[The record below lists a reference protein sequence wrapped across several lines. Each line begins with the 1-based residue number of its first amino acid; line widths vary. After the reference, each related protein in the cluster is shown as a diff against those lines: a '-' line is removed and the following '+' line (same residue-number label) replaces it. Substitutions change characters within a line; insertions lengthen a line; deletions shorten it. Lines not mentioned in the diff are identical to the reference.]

1 MIVKRGWFG
10 PKRIGWG
17 ASPASWQG
25 WAATG
30 VFVFAMLVTGNVFR
44 AEPWVWIAMV
54 GLVVAFLTIV
64 VLTFDKNARTYL

>member
-17 ASPASWQG
+17 ASPASWEG

-30 VFVFAMLVTGNVFR
+30 AFILAMLLTGNLLR
-44 AEPWVWIAMV
+44 DAAWVWAMMLANVVIFIA
-54 GLVVAFLTIV
+54 VVILTY
-64 VLTFDKNARTYL
+64 DKNARTHV

>member
-30 VFVFAMLVTGNVFR
+30 VFILAMLLTGNLLR
-44 AEPWVWIAMV
+44 DAAWVWALMLAEVAAFIA
-54 GLVVAFLTIV
+54 VVI
-64 VLTFDKNARTYL
+64 LTFDKNARTHV

>member
-1 MIVKRGWFG
+1 MTVKRGWFG

-30 VFVFAMLVTGNVFR
+30 VFILAMLLTGTVFR
-44 AEPWVWIAMV
+44 DAAWVWAMM
-54 GLVVAFLTIV
+54 LANVVIFLAV
-64 VLTFDKNARTYL
+64 VILTFDKNARIHV

>member
-17 ASPASWQG
+17 ASPVRWQG

-30 VFVFAMLVTGNVFR
+30 VFVFAMLATGNVFR
-44 AEPWVWIAMV
+44 TEPWVWIAMAAEV
-54 GLVVAFLTIV
+54 LAFTVLV
-64 VLTFDKNARTYL
+64 VLTYDKNARTPV

>member
-1 MIVKRGWFG
+1 MIFKRGWFG

-30 VFVFAMLVTGNVFR
+30 VFIVSLFLTSSVFR
-44 AEPWVWIAMV
+44 EESWVWIAMA
-54 GLVVAFLTIV
+54 GLVAAFVAV
-64 VLTFDKNARTYL
+64 VLLTYDKNARTHV

>member
-10 PKRIGWG
+10 PKRFGWG

-30 VFVFAMLVTGNVFR
+30 VFILAMLLTGNLLR
-44 AEPWVWIAMV
+44 DEAWVWALMLAEVATFIA
-54 GLVVAFLTIV
+54 VVI
-64 VLTFDKNARTYL
+64 LTFDKNARTHV

>member
-17 ASPASWQG
+17 ASPASWEG

-30 VFVFAMLVTGNVFR
+30 VFILAMLLTGNLFR
-44 AEPWVWIAMV
+44 DAAWVWAMM
-54 GLVVAFLTIV
+54 LANVVIFLAV
-64 VLTFDKNARTYL
+64 VILTYDKNARTHV

>member
-10 PKRIGWG
+10 PKRFGWG

-30 VFVFAMLVTGNVFR
+30 VFILAMLLTGTLLRDV
-44 AEPWVWIAMV
+44 AWVWAVM
-54 GLVVAFLTIV
+54 LANVALFLAVV
-64 VLTFDKNARTYL
+64 VLTYDKNAQPWI